1 MCFNEGM
8 KFDEDYKDKIGAQL
22 TRRLGEALRDGKI
35 VKEEVSII
43 AAYILD
49 NIDNVSDRSQL
60 FEFLSKL
67 SQKWPF
73 FSDIL
78 TVEKTK
84 ELEENKEGKV
94 EEVTK
99 LIKEKKVDEA
109 INAAEVFVEK
119 KTEEKKK
126 EK

>member
-1 MCFNEGM
+1 M